1 MIRKQV
7 KKYAIKYTLEF
18 FVIVLGIS
26 ISFLIN
32 EWNSNK
38 NNMISHKNDLK
49 GLLNDLKNDS
59 LKFNPI
65 LIGLE
70 EGKIAT
76 QKIVEV
82 SEAFNLKKIDYD
94 ELVVE
99 LIKVGFPYGYNT
111 FFMTDAT
118 YKSLLLDN
126 KINSFPQNIQKKIIN
141 YYEFIAKRVVDNN
154 HIVDEI
160 CLNYYNKIHPFALYY
175 NNNKG
180 NHSLINNYFKIQSV
194 KDKYKSI
201 DLFIGSSNLLNRIF
215 VYKNQISRFSNQRDD
230 LAKVLKE
237 YSKSIP

>member
-38 NNMISHKNDLK
+38 NNMTSHKNDLK

-59 LKFNPI
+59 LKFYPI
-65 LIGLE
+65 LIEIE

-82 SEAFNLKKIDYD
+82 SGAFNSKKIDYD

-99 LIKVGFPYGYNT
+99 LIKVGFPYGYST

-126 KINSFPQNIQKKIIN
+126 KINSFPQNIQKNIRN
-141 YYEFIAKRVVDNN
+141 YYEFIGKRVVDNN
-154 HIVDEI
+154 HIVDDI
-160 CLNYYNKIHPFALYY
+160 CLNYYSKIHPFALYY
-175 NNNKG
+175 NNNIE
-180 NHSLINNYFKIQSV
+180 NDSLINNYFKIESV

-201 DLFIGSSNLLNRIF
+201 DLFIGSSNLLNRIG
-215 VYKNQISRFSNQRDD
+215 VYKYHISSFSNERDE
-230 LAKVLKE
+230 LAKVLIE
-237 YSKSIP
+237 YSKSIL

>member
-1 MIRKQV
+1 MTKEF

-82 SEAFNLKKIDYD
+82 SEACNIKKIDYD

-99 LIKVGFPYGYNT
+99 LIKVGFPYGYST

-126 KINSFPQNIQKKIIN
+126 KINLIKFYLACIIM
-141 YYEFIAKRVVDNN
+141 
-154 HIVDEI
+154 
-160 CLNYYNKIHPFALYY
+160 NKNSYLPKL
-175 NNNKG
+175 
-180 NHSLINNYFKIQSV
+180 
-194 KDKYKSI
+194 
-201 DLFIGSSNLLNRIF
+201 
-215 VYKNQISRFSNQRDD
+215 
-230 LAKVLKE
+230 
-237 YSKSIP
+237 